1 MESNNPVLR
10 RAVET
15 AATNRGGLYNE
26 GRAAYDAATGAGKQ
40 DMADFERAYD
50 SAAHG
55 ERTMQIPDV
64 VAKTALS
71 LVAVGVGAVVGW
83 QSPAIGFVGMIV
95 GLVLGL
101 VNSFKRNVSPALVI
115 GYAVAEGLFLGAIS
129 SVFSAAYAEK
139 APNLV
144 GQAVLGTI
152 AAFAV
157 MLALYSNKIIRVNGT
172 FQKIMM
178 GSLIAYGLIGLA
190 SFISSFFGVGQGWG
204 FYGVGQLGLLL
215 CLAGVVLAAF
225 TLALD
230 FELIAQGVAYGL
242 PERESWRMAFGLT
255 SSLVWLYVEI
265 LRFLAI
271 FANNRD

>member
-1 MESNNPVLR
+1 MQSNNPVLR
-10 RAVET
+10 RAVES
-15 AATNRGGLYNE
+15 AAQNRGLYE
-26 GRAAYDAATGAGKQ
+26 EARSAYDQATVEKLEQTFGAAS
-40 DMADFERAYD
+40 Y
-50 SAAHG
+50 G
-55 ERTMQIPDV
+55 ERSLQLPDV
-64 VAKTALS
+64 VAKTAITL
-71 LVAVGVGAVVGW
+71 LTVAAGAVVGW
-83 QSPAIGFVGMIV
+83 QNVLLGMAGLLVGI
-95 GLVLGL
+95 VLGL
-101 VNSFKRNVSPALVI
+101 VNTFKKQVSPPLVV

-152 AAFAV
+152 VSFAV
-157 MLALYSNKIIRVNGT
+157 MLALYSNRIIRVNGK
-172 FQKIMM
+172 FAKIMM
-178 GSLIAYGLIGLA
+178 TSLIAYGLIGLV
-190 SFISSFFGVGQGWG
+190 SFISSFFGVGEGWG

-230 FELIAQGVAYGL
+230 FDLIEQGVRHGL
-242 PERESWRMAFGLT
+242 PQREAWRMAYALT
-255 SSLVWLYVEI
+255 STLVWLYIEI

>member
-1 MESNNPVLR
+1 MESKNPVLR

-15 AATNRGGLYNE
+15 AAEKRGLYDE
-26 GRAAYDAATGAGKQ
+26 ARSAYDQASTDHLEQTYGAAAY
-40 DMADFERAYD
+40 
-50 SAAHG
+50 G
-55 ERTMQIPDV
+55 ERTLQLPDV
-64 VAKTALS
+64 VAKTSFTLLA
-71 LVAVGVGAVVGW
+71 VAAGAVVGW
-83 QSPAIGFVGMIV
+83 QNVVLGVAGMLV

-101 VNSFKRNVSPALVI
+101 VNSFKKQVSPALVI

-129 SVFSAAYAEK
+129 NIFSVAYAEK

-152 AAFAV
+152 VAFGV
-157 MLALYSNKIIRVNGT
+157 MLALYSNRIIRVNGT
-172 FQKIMM
+172 FAKVMF

-230 FELIAQGVAYGL
+230 FDLIEQGVRYGL
-242 PERESWRMAFGLT
+242 PERESWRMAYALT

>member
-1 MESNNPVLR
+1 MQSNNPVLR
-10 RAVET
+10 RAVES
-15 AATNRGGLYNE
+15 AAENRGLYDE
-26 GRAAYDAATGAGKQ
+26 ARGAYDQASVDKLEQTFGAAS
-40 DMADFERAYD
+40 Y
-50 SAAHG
+50 G
-55 ERTMQIPDV
+55 ERSLQIPDV
-64 VAKTALS
+64 VAKTTFALIA
-71 LVAVGVGAVVGW
+71 VAAGAVFGW
-83 QSPAIGFVGMIV
+83 QNLVLGMIGMAV

-101 VNSFKRNVSPALVI
+101 VNTFKKQVSPALVI

-129 SVFSAAYAEK
+129 HLFSDMYATK

-152 AAFAV
+152 VAFAV
-157 MLALYSNKIIRVNGT
+157 MLALYSNRIIRVNGK
-172 FQKIMM
+172 FAKIMM
-178 GSLIAYGLIGLA
+178 ASLIAYGLIGLV
-190 SFISSFFGVGQGWG
+190 SFVSSFFGVGEGWG

-230 FELIAQGVAYGL
+230 FDLIEQGVRYGL
-242 PERESWRMAFGLT
+242 PQREAWRMAYALT
-255 SSLVWLYVEI
+255 STLVWLYIEI

>member
-1 MESNNPVLR
+1 MQSKNPVLR
-10 RAVET
+10 KAVET
-15 AATNRGGLYNE
+15 AAENRGLYDEARNAYDQADVDGLE
-26 GRAAYDAATGAGKQ
+26 RTFGGAAY
-40 DMADFERAYD
+40 
-50 SAAHG
+50 G
-55 ERTMQIPDV
+55 ERSLQIPDV
-64 VAKTALS
+64 IAKTTLT
-71 LVAVGVGAVVGW
+71 LVAVGAGAVFGW
-83 QSPAIGFVGMIV
+83 QNIVLGMIGMIV

-101 VNSFKRNVSPALVI
+101 VNSFKRDVVPALVI

-129 SVFSAAYAEK
+129 HMFSDMYATR

-152 AAFAV
+152 VAFAV
-157 MLALYSNKIIRVNGT
+157 MLALYSNRIIKVNGKFT
-172 FQKIMM
+172 KVMM
-178 GSLIAYGLIGLA
+178 GSLIAYGLIGLV
-190 SFISSFFGVGQGWG
+190 SFVTSFFGVGQGWG

-230 FELIAQGVAYGL
+230 FDLIEQGVRYGL
-242 PERESWRMAFGLT
+242 PERESWRMAYALT

-271 FANNRD
+271 FANRD

>member
-1 MESNNPVLR
+1 MKSNNPVLR
-10 RAVET
+10 KAVES
-15 AATNRGGLYNE
+15 AAENRALYEEARNAYDQADAE
-26 GRAAYDAATGAGKQ
+26 KLERTFAGAAY
-40 DMADFERAYD
+40 
-50 SAAHG
+50 G
-55 ERTMQIPDV
+55 ERSLQIPDV
-64 VAKTALS
+64 IAKTTMAL
-71 LVAVGVGAVVGW
+71 LAVAAGAVFGW
-83 QSPAIGFVGMIV
+83 QNVVLGLLGLVV

-101 VNSFKRNVSPALVI
+101 VNTFKREVVPALVI

-129 SVFSAAYAEK
+129 HMFSEMYASK

-152 AAFAV
+152 VAFGV
-157 MLALYSNKIIRVNGT
+157 MLALYSNRIIKVNGT
-172 FQKIMM
+172 FTKVMM
-178 GSLIAYGLIGLA
+178 GSLIAYGLIGLV
-190 SFISSFFGVGQGWG
+190 SFVSSFFGVGQGWG

-230 FELIAQGVAYGL
+230 FDLIEQGVRFGL
-242 PERESWRMAFGLT
+242 PERESWRMAYALT
-255 SSLVWLYVEI
+255 STLVWLYIEI

>member
-1 MESNNPVLR
+1 MESKNPVLR
-10 RAVET
+10 RAVES
-15 AATNRGGLYNE
+15 AAENRGLYDE
-26 GRAAYDAATGAGKQ
+26 AR
-40 DMADFERAYD
+40 RAYD
-50 SAAHG
+50 GAGGNPQVDSLEQSFGAAAYG
-55 ERTMQIPDV
+55 ERSMQLPDV
-64 VAKTALS
+64 VAKTAFA
-71 LVAVGVGAVVGW
+71 LVAVAAGAVVGW
-83 QSPAIGFVGMIV
+83 QNVLLGMAGMVV

-101 VNSFKRNVSPALVI
+101 VNTFKKKVSPALVI

-144 GQAVLGTI
+144 GQAVLGTV

-157 MLALYSNKIIRVNGT
+157 MLALYSNRIIKVNGT
-172 FQKIMM
+172 FMKVMM
-178 GSLIAYGLIGLA
+178 GSLIAYGLIGLT
-190 SFISSFFGVGQGWG
+190 SFVSSFFGVGQGWG

-230 FELIAQGVAYGL
+230 FDLIEQGVRYGL
-242 PERESWRMAFGLT
+242 PERESWRMAYALT